1 MVFRCAAG
9 LLLWLAVV
17 LSSAARADAPPG
29 FEGLEDE
36 VGKISAVPVTAGLPV
51 LANPS
56 AVDRAMIFAGVI
68 SKAEAHFARE
78 LGWKL
83 PFRMLVLG
91 RADWEKIT
99 PVPYPAPHVWN
110 GKRLI
115 LMPESLRDYP
125 GFETWGFDDVQL
137 NAILTVHEVGHA
149 LADENG
155 LKWDNV
161 NRSLHELLANIM
173 MASFIH
179 AEHPGMAR
187 LLDGVPAGFGPS
199 RAFTMEDFNA
209 EYISLGLRD
218 YAWFQFEVA
227 KAAGIMSRAKPL
239 QALMAEI
246 STELG
251 QSRGMLGDRE
261 ISNLDRIAPGT
272 ADALANL
279 KGSRRWAAAQ
289 IGPCTGRIPPLW
301 SDRTIGIAIENH
313 TEQAIRVRD
322 PLYER
327 ELDQMDAEFFHMWDE
342 QGPYKPKPREA
353 NVIPAGHGWG
363 ATIPPGSEIA
373 VEGQGCIT
381 SPDAPRV
388 LVIRGE

>member
-1 MVFRCAAG
+1 M
-9 LLLWLAVV
+9 WLAVV
-17 LSSAARADAPPG
+17 ISPAARAEAPPG

-36 VGKISAVPVTAGLPV
+36 VGKITTVPVAAGLPV

-56 AVDRAMIFAGVI
+56 AVDRALTFAGVI
-68 SKAEAHFARE
+68 SKAESHFARE

-91 RADWEKIT
+91 RADWERIT

-125 GFETWGFDDVQL
+125 GFEAWGFDDVQL

-179 AEHPGMAR
+179 GEQPGMAR
-187 LLDGVPAGFGPS
+187 LLDGVPKGFSPS
-199 RAFTMEDFNA
+199 RAFTLEDFNA

-218 YAWFQFEVA
+218 YAWFQFEAA
-227 KAAGIMSRAKPL
+227 KAAGVMARAKPL
-239 QALMAEI
+239 KALMAEI
-246 STELG
+246 RTELG

-261 ISNLDRIAPGT
+261 IAGLDRIVPGT
-272 ADALANL
+272 ADALASL
-279 KGSRRWAAAQ
+279 KGSRSWAAAQ
-289 IGPCTGRIPPLW
+289 IAPCMGKLPPLW
-301 SDRTIGIAIENH
+301 SGRTIGIAIENH
-313 TEQAIRVRD
+313 TGQDIRVRD

-327 ELDQMDAEFFHMWDE
+327 ELDQMDAAFFHMWDE
-342 QGPYKPKPREA
+342 QGPFKPKPREA

-363 ATIPPGSEIA
+363 ATIPPGSEII
-373 VEGQGCIT
+373 VEGRGCIM
-381 SPDAPRV
+381 SQDAPRV
-388 LVIRGE
+388 LVISGE